1 VTDLNS
7 PINSLI
13 QEIETKF
20 QAIKAAKESELAP
33 KLNLAKTSTDK
44 LQGRIQGKVDDP
56 ELNSAIAKT
65 TKVLVIDKTIV
76 KEEIEALKR
85 ENEALASALPDKL
98 QQLNLPESDLSE
110 LKTAIQG
117 WLNEINKIL
126 EELGSIL
133 DFNQTTDFILVDI
146 KDKLTQLSPILES
159 EGTLETLFRE
169 IKAEVKKVIE
179 EPGLADFSKKIDDL
193 VTEQKLIDLIL
204 ELNLRIDKLI
214 QDTRTNTSVS
224 PSKLD
229 LDIEMQ
235 SELGALIKELNL
247 RIDKLIQDTRLK
259 VTTLLPEL
267 DREVQSELG
276 ALIKLV
282 GMAQVEL
289 EKTQVQK
296 VQIQKAQVQ
305 EDPSNVKHDI
315 WKQITQFIYPDKK
328 ESNSNRVAQVKA
340 IVEYLEIAIDSLTG
354 KPNLLL
360 AQKLRY
366 ASKTRL
372 RKIKGVSW
380 ADPRN
385 YADDFFHGIKTPTK
399 VLLGVISAFP
409 INWFI
414 IYGMHI
420 NWPILVNFTSPVQDV
435 LKALPLPEVP
445 RANQAY
451 NQEKVFIPII
461 SSSQNKN
468 QDTLNFMIAL
478 LMTGTLGG
486 GLSIL
491 IRIKDFDSPSA
502 QKYEDDFL
510 PFFIGLIKPIL
521 GAGFAFF
528 IFLLLNSSISPI
540 SLKDKGTSDY
550 YYGLLALA
558 FIGGFSERFV
568 PDLITQTTNNLTAND
583 SNKPSVQGLPGT
595 GLTIDPPTALLNYG
609 KTQLFTLSNASL
621 SGDDYDITLSP
632 VIGTYIKNLTPAFVY
647 VAPTTKGDGVTQSTV
662 TIIVKTKTNPIQSAI
677 ATVTLI

>member
-1 VTDLNS
+1 MTDSNS
-7 PINSLI
+7 PIAQKTNSLI

-20 QAIKAAKESELAP
+20 QSIKAAKGSELDP
-33 KLNLAKTSTDK
+33 KLDLAKTSTKK

-65 TKVLVIDKTIV
+65 TDILARNKAVV
-76 KEEIEALKR
+76 KDEIETLKQ
-85 ENEALASALPDKL
+85 ENEALASALADKL
-98 QQLNLPESDLSE
+98 QQLNRPESDLSE
-110 LKTAIQG
+110 LTKAIQD

-126 EELGSIL
+126 ENLGSL
-133 DFNQTTDFILVDI
+133 SEFNQTTDSILLNI
-146 KDKLTQLSPILES
+146 KEKFTQLSQIFES
-159 EGTLETLFRE
+159 EGTLETLLCE
-169 IKAEVKKVIE
+169 IKAEMKKIIE
-179 EPGLADFSKKIDDL
+179 EPNLTDFSKKIDDL
-193 VTEQKLIDLIL
+193 VTEQTPVDQTIS
-204 ELNLRIDKLI
+204 ELNLRL
-214 QDTRTNTSVS
+214 
-224 PSKLD
+224 
-229 LDIEMQ
+229 
-235 SELGALIKELNL
+235 
-247 RIDKLIQDTRLK
+247 DKLIQDTRLK
-259 VTTLLPEL
+259 IAIFPSEL
-267 DREVQSELG
+267 DREVQSEVG

-289 EKTQVQK
+289 EKAQVQKLEIQKTQVQE
-296 VQIQKAQVQ
+296 AR
-305 EDPSNVKHDI
+305 SNVLE
-315 WKQITQFIYPDKK
+315 QFTQTIYPDQGKTQK
-328 ESNSNRVAQVKA
+328 DSNANRVAQVKA

-354 KPNLLL
+354 KPNLLI

-399 VLLGVISAFP
+399 VLLGVILAFP

-420 NWPILVNFTSPVQDV
+420 NWPILVALTSPVQNV
-435 LKALPLPEVP
+435 LKSLPLPEVS
-445 RANQAY
+445 RANQTD

-461 SSSQNKN
+461 PIISSSQGKN
-468 QDTLNFMIAL
+468 QDTLNFVIAL

-528 IFLLLNSSISPI
+528 IFLLLNSSMSPV

-568 PDLITQTTNNLTAND
+568 PDLITQTTNSLTASD

-595 GLTIDPPTALLNYG
+595 GLAIDPSTALLNYG

-621 SGDDYDITLSP
+621 SGDNYDITLSP
-632 VIGTYIKNLTPAFVY
+632 VIGTYMKNSTSAFVY
-647 VAPTTKGDGVTQSTV
+647 AAPTTKGDGVTQSTV
-662 TIIVKTKTNPIQSAI
+662 TITVKTKIDPIQSAI

>member
-1 VTDLNS
+1 
-7 PINSLI
+7 
-13 QEIETKF
+13 
-20 QAIKAAKESELAP
+20 
-33 KLNLAKTSTDK
+33 
-44 LQGRIQGKVDDP
+44 
-56 ELNSAIAKT
+56 
-65 TKVLVIDKTIV
+65 
-76 KEEIEALKR
+76 
-85 ENEALASALPDKL
+85 
-98 QQLNLPESDLSE
+98 
-110 LKTAIQG
+110 
-117 WLNEINKIL
+117 
-126 EELGSIL
+126 
-133 DFNQTTDFILVDI
+133 
-146 KDKLTQLSPILES
+146 
-159 EGTLETLFRE
+159 
-169 IKAEVKKVIE
+169 
-179 EPGLADFSKKIDDL
+179 
-193 VTEQKLIDLIL
+193 
-204 ELNLRIDKLI
+204 
-214 QDTRTNTSVS
+214 
-224 PSKLD
+224 
-229 LDIEMQ
+229 
-235 SELGALIKELNL
+235 
-247 RIDKLIQDTRLK
+247 
-259 VTTLLPEL
+259 
-267 DREVQSELG
+267 
-276 ALIKLV
+276 
-282 GMAQVEL
+282 
-289 EKTQVQK
+289 
-296 VQIQKAQVQ
+296 
-305 EDPSNVKHDI
+305 
-315 WKQITQFIYPDKK
+315 
-328 ESNSNRVAQVKA
+328 
-340 IVEYLEIAIDSLTG
+340 
-354 KPNLLL
+354 
-360 AQKLRY
+360 
-366 ASKTRL
+366 
-372 RKIKGVSW
+372 VSW

-420 NWPILVNFTSPVQDV
+420 NWPILVNFTSPVQDG